1 SPMKR
6 NQGRDAE
13 NPPLG
18 RKVMRFF
25 RIDLVEPE
33 AGLQLAGCSRKVGSQ
48 HLAVAT
54 PGRPKVD
61 NHWKIIDGNQLL
73 EDGFVQIHGSAVEQ
87 GLFALAAVGAILQA
101 LSRYPVGDKAMG
113 AENLVDAGH
122 KKLLE
127 KTIPIAGGGA

>member
-1 SPMKR
+1 MKR
-6 NQGRDAE
+6 NQGRDAA
-13 NPPLG
+13 NPQLG
-18 RKVMRFF
+18 SKVRRFF
-25 RIDLVEPE
+25 RIDLGEPE
-33 AGLQLAGCSRKVGSQ
+33 AGFQLAGCSRKEGSH
-48 HLAVAT
+48 HLAGAT

-61 NHWKIIDGNQLL
+61 NHWKIIAGNPHL
-73 EDGFVQIHGSAVEQ
+73 EAGFSQIPWSAVAQ

-101 LSRYPVGDKAMG
+101 LSRYPVGDKAVG